1 MSDASPPED
10 ASAAPAAPG
19 TAGRR
24 LARNF
29 ALYTLA
35 RLALAAVLAAII
47 LGVARLLKV
56 ELPLLIALLFAV
68 ILSLPLSMVA
78 FRRMRARLNESIAE
92 VDEKRRAD
100 KANLRA
106 RLRGEDAE

>member
-1 MSDASPPED
+1 MSDASLPEND
-10 ASAAPAAPG
+10 PGSPAASG

-47 LGVARLLKV
+47 LGVARLLNV

-78 FRRMRARLNESIAE
+78 FRRLRVRLNESIAE

-100 KANLRA
+100 KADLRA
-106 RLRGEDAE
+106 RLRGEDEE